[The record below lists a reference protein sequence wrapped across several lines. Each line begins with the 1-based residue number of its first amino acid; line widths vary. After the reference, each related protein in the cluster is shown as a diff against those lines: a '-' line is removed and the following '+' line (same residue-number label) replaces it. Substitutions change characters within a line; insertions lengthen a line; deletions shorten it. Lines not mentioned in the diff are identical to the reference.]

1 MMLRRSDMEVGN
13 WFLYK
18 PEGYYCT
25 LQAKRDFLTVEG
37 FQKRVRYSMHDLAPI
52 KITTHILSVCGFKP
66 VGGVCTKILHSGMTV
81 FFRFDHDG
89 EHELWCSDEQIL
101 AVTFLH
107 QIQNSYFKMT
117 GEVLSPN
124 LYGVKE

>member
-1 MMLRRSDMEVGN
+1 MLRRSDIEVDN

-18 PEGYYCT
+18 PDGYYCT

-37 FQKRVRYSMHDLAPI
+37 FQNTVQCSVHDLAPI
-52 KITTHILSVCGFKP
+52 KISTHILSVCGFKP
-66 VGGVCTKILHSGMTV
+66 SAGIYTKISHSGMTV

-89 EHELWCSDEQIL
+89 EHEVWCSDEQIF

-107 QIQNSYFKMT
+107 QLQNSYFKMT
-117 GEVLSPN
+117 GEALSPN